1 MKKINMPFFKN
12 FGKKNEDG
20 SDTGF
25 SRTKF
30 WTAGK
35 TFFTHDIIAKILCVF
50 AAVCLWSYV
59 IDTQSTTYRE
69 TYSGVEVTF
78 RNTGT
83 NRKGLEV
90 MSSDRYT
97 VDVVLSGKRS
107 VLSGIRSSDI
117 TAYVDIS
124 QITEAGEYPLNI
136 SVATAKAAS
145 LEEVLPKSLYV
156 YVDKPSSRS
165 VRVRAEYTGGTS
177 DDKTLKIGALET
189 SRSYVTVQGPEEVLA
204 TIAEAEVT
212 VELSQINR
220 SVNIKGVT
228 PILLDESGN
237 EIDNPY
243 VSILDKQIDVYVP
256 VNMEKELPV
265 VPEFQHGYFDADV
278 IEYTAKPSTVTV
290 RGEIEEIENLTEIGT
305 APIDETLIGSSQTLQ
320 LDYKLPDGV
329 SLAGTRTKCSMQ
341 LSIKNYRERQITF
354 IARRITVEGVEDGLA
369 AEAASPLFLTV
380 CGTYDVVSQLSA
392 SDIKAYISADG
403 LSEGTYYDYPVE
415 VVFGSDEVRNVF
427 IKNASDC
434 TADLIITKAE
444 NTNE

>member
-1 MKKINMPFFKN
+1 MKKINIPFFK
-12 FGKKNEDG
+12 KNEGDTDG
-20 SDTGF
+20 GF
-25 SRTKF
+25 SRKKL
-30 WTAGK
+30 WNGIK
-35 TFFTHDIIAKILCVF
+35 NFFTHDIIAKILCVF

-136 SVATAKAAS
+136 SVVTVKDAS
-145 LEEVLPKSLYV
+145 IEEISPKSLYV

-177 DDKTLKIGALET
+177 DDKTLKIGTLET
-189 SRSYVTVQGPEEVLA
+189 SRSYVTVQGPEEVLSS
-204 TIAEAEVT
+204 IAEAEVT

-228 PILLDESGN
+228 PILLDSDGN

-243 VSILDKQIDVYVP
+243 VTILDKQIDVYVP
-256 VNMEKELPV
+256 VNMEKEVPV
-265 VPEFQHGYFDADV
+265 VPEFQHGYFDADAV
-278 IEYTAKPSTVTV
+278 EYTAKPATVTV
-290 RGEIEEIENLTEIGT
+290 RGEIEDIEGLTEVGT
-305 APIDETLIGSSQTLQ
+305 SLIDETLIGSSQTLQ

-329 SLAGTRTKCSMQ
+329 TLVGTRTKCSMQ
-341 LSIKNYRERQITF
+341 LSIRNYRERQITY
-354 IARRITVEGVEDGLA
+354 IARRVTIEGVDDGLTA
-369 AEAASPLFLTV
+369 SVASPLFLTV
-380 CGTYDVVSQLSA
+380 CGSYDVVSQISPT
-392 SDIKAYISADG
+392 DIKAYVSADG

-415 VVFGSDEVRNVF
+415 VVFGSDEMRNVF
-427 IKNASDC
+427 IKNASEY
-434 TADLIITKAE
+434 TVDLVITRAE
-444 NTNE
+444 NTGNGN